1 MTKEAHIY
9 QKDGHGW
16 YIESA
21 GNLVGPLDTCQDA
34 QAYLELMIMVCAA
47 RTEFVCLDRGCI

>member
-9 QKDGHGW
+9 QKDGQGW

-21 GNLVGPLDTCQDA
+21 GNLEGPLDSCRDA
-34 QAYLELMIMVCAA
+34 RAYLELMIRVSAA
-47 RTEFVCLDRGCI
+47 RFEFVCLDRECI